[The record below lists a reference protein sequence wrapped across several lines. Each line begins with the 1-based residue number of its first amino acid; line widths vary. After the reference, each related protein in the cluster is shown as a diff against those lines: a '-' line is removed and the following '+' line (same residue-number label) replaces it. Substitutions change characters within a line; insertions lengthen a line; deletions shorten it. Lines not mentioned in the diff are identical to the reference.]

1 MHLNA
6 ENYHSIEANREYL
19 SVSQY
24 KRFIGTYGIPGCEA
38 AAMANLQGE
47 WHESITPALLVGSYV
62 DSHFEGTMAT
72 FKAKHPAI
80 FRKDGDMR
88 ALYYKANDIIAT
100 LEEDREFMK
109 YMAGEKQVVF
119 TGEIFGSKWKC
130 KVDSYIPQVL
140 ITDLKI
146 MKAIQDSF
154 WVKDLGYLTF
164 VEYWGYDFQAAIYQK
179 LVEQK
184 TGDLLPFFIAAAS
197 KEREPDHEII
207 WFKQEDLDEA
217 MEVIRPNVPRI
228 LDLKAGRAEPDRC
241 GLCDYCRATKKVT
254 VPVYYRD
261 LLTKV

>member
-1 MHLNA
+1 MKITA
-6 ENYHSIEANREYL
+6 ENYFSPQAMQEYL
-19 SVSQY
+19 SCSQY
-24 KRFIGTYGIPGCEA
+24 KDFIGTYGIPGCEA
-38 AAMANLQGE
+38 RAMAKLRGQ
-47 WHESITPALLVGSYV
+47 WHEPITPALLVGSYV
-62 DSHFEGTMAT
+62 DAHFEGTMAT
-72 FKAKHPAI
+72 FKAKNPAI
-80 FRKDGDMR
+80 FRKDGDLKSVYLM
-88 ALYYKANDIIAT
+88 ANDIIAT

-109 YMAGEKQVVF
+109 YMAGDKQVVF
-119 TGEIFGSKWKC
+119 TGEIFGAKWKC
-130 KVDSYIPQVL
+130 KVDSYIPHVL

-164 VEYWGYDFQAAIYQK
+164 VEYWGYDFQAAIYQE
-179 LVEQK
+179 LVTQK
-184 TGDLLPFFIAAAS
+184 TGDRLPFFIAAAS

-217 MEVIRPNVPRI
+217 MDIIRPNVPRI

-241 GLCDYCRATKKVT
+241 NSCDYCRATKKVT